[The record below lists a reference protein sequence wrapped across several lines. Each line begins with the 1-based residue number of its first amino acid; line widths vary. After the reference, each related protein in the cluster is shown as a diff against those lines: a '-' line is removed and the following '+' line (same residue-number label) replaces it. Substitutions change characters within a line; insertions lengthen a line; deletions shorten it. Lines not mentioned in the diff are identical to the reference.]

1 VQFIVDLFR
10 FLNPQLLSTFPQMRW
25 QNQTEPMDILGW
37 AANPSF
43 YVSSLNV
50 KAITFGSATTLT
62 NVAFAAV
69 ATVSTHARLWIGG
82 QRQPNITLG

>member
-1 VQFIVDLFR
+1 MVIFHSYVKL
-10 FLNPQLLSTFPQMRW
+10 P
-25 QNQTEPMDILGW
+25 EG
-37 AANPSF
+37 SF
-43 YVSSLNV
+43 YISSLNV